1 MEEQLKKQK
10 FIPKVIHYCWF
21 GPNPLPPSARK
32 YIRSWRKYCPDYT
45 IREWNERNFDI
56 NCNAYCREMA
66 RRQKWAFLTDY
77 VRLKIIYENG
87 GIYLDTDVQLLKSL
101 EPLRRQGP
109 YMGRENTGR
118 VATGLGFA
126 AEAGNPLIRANMLWY
141 EQADDFD
148 QVPSCPYITTEILRK
163 HGMTDR
169 VDRIQIIDGMYIY
182 PEEYLC
188 PKNERNGLITLTEN
202 SYSIHQFDASW
213 FEPEWKES
221 QKKRWQRE
229 RRKYILQTP
238 NRLLMR
244 ILGEKR
250 YAGMKSILK
259 KKKQD

>member
-1 MEEQLKKQK
+1 
-10 FIPKVIHYCWF
+10 
-21 GPNPLPPSARK
+21 
-32 YIRSWRKYCPDYT
+32 
-45 IREWNERNFDI
+45 
-56 NCNAYCREMA
+56 MA
-66 RRQKWAFLTDY
+66 ARQKWAFLTDY
-77 VRLKIIYENG
+77 VRLKVIYDYG

-141 EQADDFD
+141 EQVDDFEH
-148 QVPSCPYITTEILRK
+148 VPSCPYITTEVLKKFGLSDR
-163 HGMTDR
+163 TDQ
-169 VDRIQIIDGMYIY
+169 IQCVEGMYIY

-188 PKNERNGLITLTEN
+188 PKNERNGLTALTKN

-229 RRKYILQTP
+229 KRKYILQTP

-244 ILGEKR
+244 TMGEKR
-250 YAGMKSILK
+250 YARMKEILK
-259 KKKQD
+259 RKK